1 MGRTGRR
8 RALLA
13 LALALSVAT
22 ALVVTPPSGASST
35 SNNPLLDAL
44 TTTTAK
50 KRPATTTTSTIAPS
64 GDQLGKS
71 SSPAP
76 KGAQDIGGDG
86 ATPKGGIPVP
96 PEAQKIIDAVHRTPA
111 SNDASLVAAVRQL
124 VSLGMTEDEAFR
136 VGMGRFPVAGEVHY
150 SDDWLYPRW
159 GPGFRFHL
167 GCDVFAA
174 RGTPVRAPV
183 DGIAQTKQDTL
194 GGLTV
199 KVIMPDKTFF
209 YLAHLS
215 GLVEGFTQ
223 DMPVKTG
230 DIVGYVGNSGDA
242 AGGATHVHVG
252 VYPKG
257 GPPIDPKPILDQFLA
272 DATARLPDVVTAYQ
286 AAHPTLA
293 PLAIFPMAVTAEQR
307 LLRPTLATALLHPV
321 AAGGDGLTPAA
332 LYLLANDPVGGG
344 RQLLQDAL
352 DTLVASIDWDR
363 R

>member
-8 RALLA
+8 RALIA
-13 LALALSVAT
+13 LALAASVGT
-22 ALVVTPPSGASST
+22 ALVVAPASQASNA

-44 TTTTAK
+44 TTTTK
-50 KRPATTTTSTIAPS
+50 KPASTTTTTTAPS

-71 SSPAP
+71 STPAP

-86 ATPKGGIPVP
+86 AAPKGGIPVP
-96 PEAQKIIDAVHRTPA
+96 PEAQKIIDSVHRTPA
-111 SNDASLVAAVRQL
+111 SNSAPLVAAVQQL
-124 VSLGMTEDEAFR
+124 VGLGMTPDEALR
-136 VGMGRFPVAGEVHY
+136 VGLGRFPLAGDAKY
-150 SDDWLYPRW
+150 GDDWLYPRW

-174 RGTPVRAPV
+174 MGTPVRAPV
-183 DGIAQTKQDTL
+183 DGVAETKHDTL

-199 KVIMPDKTFF
+199 KVIMPDRTFF

-215 GLVEGFTQ
+215 GLVDGFTQ
-223 DMPVKTG
+223 DMPVRTG

-242 AGGATHVHVG
+242 AGGPTHLHLG
-252 VYPKG
+252 IYPKG
-257 GPPIDPKPILDQFLA
+257 GAPIDPKPVLDQFLN
-272 DATARLPDVVTAYQ
+272 DAMAHLPAVISAYE

-293 PLAIFPMAVTAEQR
+293 PLAITPLAVTADQH
-307 LLRPTLATALLHPV
+307 LLRPTLATALLHPM

-352 DTLVASIDWDR
+352 DALAASIDWTR
-363 R
+363 RG